1 MNQARN
7 PGRVVGFWYLLL
19 VLGGPLRLIYIPNK
33 LFVHDNA
40 AATAGNIAAHGWLF
54 RFGMLSGLLGAVVL
68 IFLVLAFYRLFK
80 GVDQQLAVLLVIVGG
95 VMPALIN
102 FVNVVSDAGAL
113 MVARGGGAGGADF
126 LSVFDKPQRDALVML
141 FLRLHH
147 HQIVAAEILWGLWL
161 FPMGALVYKS
171 RFLPRFIGVWLIVNG
186 VAYVVLS
193 FTGLFFPDYQ
203 DKVFTFSQ
211 PALFGELAIM
221 LWLVIKSAN
230 PPALGQS
237 AAAPPAR
244 ADRGVPTSRTARN
257 GTRAPARRLPRRR
270 GARPTARTARC
281 NRILKVYTSLVRQR
295 KAEPNV
301 SMSPRACAC

>member
-1 MNQARN
+1 MSWTRN

-19 VLGGPLRLIYIPNK
+19 VLGGPLHLIYIPNK

-40 AATAGNIAAHGWLF
+40 AATAGNIAAHEWLF
-54 RFGMLSGLLGAVVL
+54 RFGILSDLFGAVVL

-113 MVARGGGAGGADF
+113 MVARGGGAGGAEF
-126 LSVFDKPQRDALVML
+126 LSVFDKPQRDALVLL

-147 HQIVAAEILWGLWL
+147 AQIVAAEILWGLWL
-161 FPMGALVYKS
+161 FPMGALAYKS
-171 RFLPRFIGVWLIVNG
+171 RFLPRFIGVWLIING

-193 FTGLFFPDYQ
+193 FTGLLFPDYQ
-203 DKVFTFSQ
+203 DTVFIFSQ

-221 LWLVIKSAN
+221 LWLVIKGAN
-230 PPALGQS
+230 PPGLEQA
-237 AAAPPAR
+237 
-244 ADRGVPTSRTARN
+244 TSTA
-257 GTRAPARRLPRRR
+257 
-270 GARPTARTARC
+270 
-281 NRILKVYTSLVRQR
+281 
-295 KAEPNV
+295 
-301 SMSPRACAC
+301 

>member
-1 MNQARN
+1 MSWTRN
-7 PGRVVGFWYLLL
+7 PGGVVGFWYLLL

-33 LFVHDNA
+33 LFVLDTA
-40 AATAGNIAAHGWLF
+40 AATAGNIAAHEWLF
-54 RFGMLSGLLGAVVL
+54 RFGMLSDLFGAVVL

-95 VMPALIN
+95 VMPALLN

-113 MVARGGGAGGADF
+113 MVARSGSTGNADF
-126 LSVFDKPQRDALVML
+126 LSVFDKPQRDALIML

-161 FPMGALVYKS
+161 FPMGALAYKS
-171 RFLPRFIGVWLIVNG
+171 RFLPRFIGVWLIING

-203 DKVFTFSQ
+203 DKVFIFSQ

-221 LWLVIKSAN
+221 LWLVIKGAN
-230 PPALGQS
+230 PPAVEQS
-237 AAAPPAR
+237 TAAQPA
-244 ADRGVPTSRTARN
+244 
-257 GTRAPARRLPRRR
+257 
-270 GARPTARTARC
+270 
-281 NRILKVYTSLVRQR
+281 
-295 KAEPNV
+295 
-301 SMSPRACAC
+301 

>member
-1 MNQARN
+1 MSSARN
-7 PGRVVGFWYLLL
+7 PGRVAGYWYLLL
-19 VLGGPLRLIYIPNK
+19 VLLGPLRLIYIPNK
-33 LFVHDNA
+33 LFVQGNA
-40 AATAGNIAAHGWLF
+40 AATASNIAAHEWLF
-54 RFGMLSGLLGAVVL
+54 RFGMLSDLLAAVVL

-102 FVNVVSDAGAL
+102 LVNVVSDAGAL
-113 MVARGGGAGGADF
+113 MVARGGGATGAAF

-221 LWLVIKSAN
+221 LWLGVQSAK
-230 PPALGQS
+230 PPAVEKSG
-237 AAAPPAR
+237 AAHP
-244 ADRGVPTSRTARN
+244 G
-257 GTRAPARRLPRRR
+257 
-270 GARPTARTARC
+270 
-281 NRILKVYTSLVRQR
+281 
-295 KAEPNV
+295 
-301 SMSPRACAC
+301 

>member
-1 MNQARN
+1 MSSARN
-7 PGRVVGFWYLLL
+7 PGRVAGYWYLLL
-19 VLGGPLRLIYIPNK
+19 VLLGPLRLIYIPNK
-33 LFVHDNA
+33 LFVQGNA
-40 AATAGNIAAHGWLF
+40 AATASNIAAHQWLF
-54 RFGMLSGLLGAVVL
+54 RGGMVSGLLGAVVL

-113 MVARGGGAGGADF
+113 MVARGGGGGGGVGGADF

-203 DKVFTFSQ
+203 DKDFTFFQ

-221 LWLVIKSAN
+221 LWLVIKGAN
-230 PPALGQS
+230 PPALEQS
-237 AAAPPAR
+237 AAAQPA
-244 ADRGVPTSRTARN
+244 
-257 GTRAPARRLPRRR
+257 
-270 GARPTARTARC
+270 
-281 NRILKVYTSLVRQR
+281 
-295 KAEPNV
+295 
-301 SMSPRACAC
+301 

>member
-1 MNQARN
+1 MSWTRN

-40 AATAGNIAAHGWLF
+40 AATASNIAAHELLF
-54 RFGMLSGLLGAVVL
+54 RFGMLSDLLGAVVL

-113 MVARGGGAGGADF
+113 MFARSGGAGGGGADF
-126 LSVFDKPQRDALVML
+126 LSVFDKPQRDALVLL

-147 HQIVAAEILWGLWL
+147 AQIVVAEILWGLWL
-161 FPMGALVYKS
+161 FPMGALTYKS
-171 RFLPRFIGVWLIVNG
+171 GFLPRFIGVWLIING
-186 VAYVVLS
+186 AAYVLLS
-193 FTGLFFPDYQ
+193 VSRLMIPESAGRFFTYA
-203 DKVFTFSQ
+203 Q

-221 LWLVIKSAN
+221 LWLLVKGAN
-230 PPALGQS
+230 P
-237 AAAPPAR
+237 
-244 ADRGVPTSRTARN
+244 TT
-257 GTRAPARRLPRRR
+257 
-270 GARPTARTARC
+270 
-281 NRILKVYTSLVRQR
+281 Y
-295 KAEPNV
+295 
-301 SMSPRACAC
+301 PRAIG

>member
-1 MNQARN
+1 MSWTRN

-40 AATAGNIAAHGWLF
+40 AATASNIAAHEWLF
-54 RFGMLSGLLGAVVL
+54 RFGMLSDLLGAVVL

-113 MVARGGGAGGADF
+113 MVARGGGGGGGVGGADF

-161 FPMGALVYKS
+161 FPMGALAYKS
-171 RFLPRFIGVWLIVNG
+171 RFLPRFIGVWLIING
-186 VAYVVLS
+186 VAYIVLS
-193 FTGLFFPDYQ
+193 LHRPEPHGALLSGLSGQ
-203 DKVFTFSQ
+203 GVCLFSARPVRGAGDHVVARIQ
-211 PALFGELAIM
+211 GRQSRPTTPLGYG
-221 LWLVIKSAN
+221 VVDRSAN
-230 PPALGQS
+230 LLQVKRPHGSVGRHQHIL
-237 AAAPPAR
+237 AAAYHVR
-244 ADRGVPTSRTARN
+244 LRSVLDRTDMGVPERH
-257 GTRAPARRLPRRR
+257 GRLP
-270 GARPTARTARC
+270 P
-281 NRILKVYTSLVRQR
+281 
-295 KAEPNV
+295 P
-301 SMSPRACAC
+301 